1 MQVGATT
8 TGQQSDAACTAFR
21 VRIRSTCLQRSLLL
35 VRWVQN
41 PQPYPLLLPH
51 SCLAAV
57 MAACAQQADYGKQR
71 LWGAIG
77 WGICS
82 ALAGAAISHTGIWA
96 AFAGHAVL
104 AVVAAVPTARLPFGP
119 LHAKLDRQ
127 AGRHDNS
134 ESGSSGGAADGGA
147 ASESAEGGKSAVAR
161 FDSATEAQALLSHR
175 KLSASA
181 KPEAAACRGGG
192 SGGSS
197 EAEQRDAAGQLP
209 RASQPTV
216 RFWAGVAQLLSNPE
230 ASIFF
235 VQALTMGFGVGA
247 LGLDYTGALHC
258 IVVARVPDG
267 EGYGN
272 CSYPNS
278 SCPAACHMLCSHA
291 LADLHQQCTLRYVHA
306 GNIESYLFLF
316 LDQLGAGQS
325 STAAM
330 G

>member
-8 TGQQSDAACTAFR
+8 TGQQPDAACTAFR

-127 AGRHDNS
+127 AGRHDSSS
-134 ESGSSGGAADGGA
+134 EGGSPGSAADDGA
-147 ASESAEGGKSAVAR
+147 ASVSAEGGKGPVAR
-161 FDSATEAQALLSHR
+161 FDSATEAQALLSR
-175 KLSASA
+175 SKLSVSGE
-181 KPEAAACRGGG
+181 PEAATYSGGG

-197 EAEQRDAAGQLP
+197 EAAQRDAAEQLP
-209 RASQPTV
+209 PASQPKV

-230 ASIFF
+230 AAIFF

-247 LGLDYTGALHC
+247 LRVDCTGAKHC
-258 IVVARVPDG
+258 IVVVRVPYV
-267 EGYGN
+267 EGYGDSQLSEQLVP
-272 CSYPNS
+272 CSLPRAVQQA
-278 SCPAACHMLCSHA
+278 CP
-291 LADLHQQCTLRYVHA
+291 
-306 GNIESYLFLF
+306 G
-316 LDQLGAGQS
+316 
-325 STAAM
+325 
-330 G
+330 